1 MEPYAPLLTWAMVT
15 PTIEFK
21 REMLKL
27 GEALSTGK
35 PGGELLGD
43 LKLGES
49 SVAKTGAGGDVGGY
63 PILAK
68 MLGSAGSFF

>member
-1 MEPYAPLLTWAMVT
+1 MLL
-15 PTIEFK
+15 
-21 REMLKL
+21 L

-49 SVAKTGAGGDVGGY
+49 LVKTGAGGDVGEY

-68 MLGSAGSFF
+68 ILGSAGSLAWAAIAALIAILLAS